1 MSTDRAALPSLD
13 SLRINFAWLIRL
25 RWGAIVGQLALTLF
39 VDRVMGVAL
48 PLDLLGA
55 LLAGEC
61 LVNAVS
67 LLWVRRAPFVREHH
81 LALAMALDLLL
92 FTGMLYV
99 TGGPSNPFSSLYLIH
114 IALAA
119 VVLPPRWSWALVVL
133 ALACSAAL
141 FLGHLPLIEDPAH
154 AQHRHH
160 GHQGEFDWHLRGM
173 WVALGVAASFIVYF
187 LHRVTRALR
196 ERDRELALSR
206 ERALR
211 NERITSVA
219 TLAAG
224 AAHELASP
232 LGTIAVASGELE
244 AELRKSSAS
253 ARAVED
259 VVLIREQVRRCRA
272 ILDQLGADSGQA
284 AGDPISPIVPRE
296 LAELALSNLTGR
308 ERVRVDATGSP
319 PVLMAPPRALVQAV
333 RSLLENALHATQA
346 HQRVDLAI
354 ARAAAD
360 QVRIEVSDPG
370 VGMSREVLDRA
381 TEPFFTTRG
390 AGRGLG
396 LGLFLAQSVADQLG
410 GRLELS
416 SQPGRGTRATLVFPS
431 RLLPGACSVPT

>member
-1 MSTDRAALPSLD
+1 
-13 SLRINFAWLIRL
+13 
-25 RWGAIVGQLALTLF
+25 
-39 VDRVMGVAL
+39 
-48 PLDLLGA
+48 
-55 LLAGEC
+55 
-61 LVNAVS
+61 
-67 LLWVRRAPFVREHH
+67 
-81 LALAMALDLLL
+81 
-92 FTGMLYV
+92 
-99 TGGPSNPFSSLYLIH
+99 
-114 IALAA
+114 
-119 VVLPPRWSWALVVL
+119 
-133 ALACSAAL
+133 
-141 FLGHLPLIEDPAH
+141 
-154 AQHRHH
+154 
-160 GHQGEFDWHLRGM
+160 M

-253 ARAVED
+253 QQAIED

-284 AGDPISPIVPRE
+284 AGDPISPVVPRE
-296 LAELALSNLTGR
+296 LAELALSNLVGR
-308 ERVRVDATGSP
+308 ERVHVDATGSP
-319 PVLMAPPRALVQAV
+319 PELMAPPRALVQAV

-346 HQRVDLAI
+346 DQRVELAI
-354 ARAAAD
+354 ARAAD
-360 QVRIEVSDPG
+360 QVRIEVSDTG
-370 VGMSREVLDRA
+370 VGMSRDVLERA

-431 RLLPGACSVPT
+431 RVRPGACSVPT